1 MLPLAPGP
9 RFPVVEK
16 PCWSAADAE
25 GVQVEVRL
33 VFERH
38 AGHAAGR
45 VVAAG
50 QRLSGHQLAAR
61 EPAPINV
68 GSVFAMPL
76 AVARAAAWV
85 DRIARDEG
93 RHARHFPSAQ
103 DVLSTGLSSV
113 RIW

>member
-1 MLPLAPGP
+1 
-9 RFPVVEK
+9 
-16 PCWSAADAE
+16 
-25 GVQVEVRL
+25 
-33 VFERH
+33 
-38 AGHAAGR
+38 
-45 VVAAG
+45 
-50 QRLSGHQLAAR
+50 
-61 EPAPINV
+61 
-68 GSVFAMPL
+68 VFAMPL